1 MVINPP
7 LKLEWL
13 DRVTMGRKTKQTLF
27 NIGKNIRR
35 DETL

>member
-1 MVINPP
+1 MINSP
-7 LKLEWL
+7 LMFEWL
-13 DRVTMGRKTKQTLF
+13 DRVTTGRKTRQTLF